1 MRVGLLVVDEMV
13 DSGYAV
19 VRDVLDAANVLA
31 PRLQLPEPLVHVR
44 SYGLSDTV
52 TTSHGM
58 TLRPTPWQQVHDDRP
73 DVLVTPSMGLLTP
86 PAVVDAVRDHAVLA
100 DVLSLHEAG
109 VSLAGACS
117 GTFFLAEAGVLDG
130 RNSTTSWWL
139 GPAFR
144 ARYPRVDLDERQALA
159 VDGDITTAGAAFA
172 HIDLAMSLVHRIS
185 PALSDLV
192 GSYLAVGDRP
202 RQGEMIVPSV
212 LAAADPVLSAF
223 DRYVRDNL
231 ARPFQVGD
239 AAQALGISERT
250 LQRATSG
257 ALGIPPI
264 RYVQQVRIDHAVHL
278 LRTTDRSLD
287 RIAETVGYRDAATLR
302 NLIRRR
308 RGATVGEL
316 RRRTRGS

>member
-1 MRVGLLVVDEMV
+1 
-13 DSGYAV
+13 
-19 VRDVLDAANVLA
+19 
-31 PRLQLPEPLVHVR
+31 
-44 SYGLSDTV
+44 
-52 TTSHGM
+52 
-58 TLRPTPWQQVHDDRP
+58 
-73 DVLVTPSMGLLTP
+73 
-86 PAVVDAVRDHAVLA
+86 
-100 DVLSLHEAG
+100 
-109 VSLAGACS
+109 
-117 GTFFLAEAGVLDG
+117 
-130 RNSTTSWWL
+130 
-139 GPAFR
+139 
-144 ARYPRVDLDERQALA
+144 
-159 VDGDITTAGAAFA
+159 
-172 HIDLAMSLVHRIS
+172 
-185 PALSDLV
+185 
-192 GSYLAVGDRP
+192 
-202 RQGEMIVPSV
+202 MIVPSV

-257 ALGIPPI
+257 ALGLPPI

-308 RGATVGEL
+308 RGATVSEL

>member
-1 MRVGLLVVDEMV
+1 MRIGLLVVDDMV

-19 VRDVLDAANVLA
+19 VHDVLDAANILA
-31 PRLQLPEPLVHVR
+31 PRLQLPEPLIHVR

-52 TTSHGM
+52 TTTHGL
-58 TLRPTPWQQVHDDRP
+58 TLRPTPWEQVHDDRP
-73 DVLVTPSMGLLTP
+73 DVLVTPSMGLLTAP
-86 PAVVDAVRDHAVLA
+86 EVVNAVRDHAVLA
-100 DVLSLHEAG
+100 DVVSLHEVG

-117 GTFFLAEAGVLDG
+117 GTFFLAEAGVLDE

-144 ARYPRVDLDERQALA
+144 ARYPRVELDERQALA

-202 RQGEMIVPSV
+202 RQAEMIVPSV
-212 LAAADPVLSAF
+212 LATVDPVLSGF
-223 DRYVRDNL
+223 DRYLRDNL
-231 ARPFQVGD
+231 ARPFQVSD

-250 LQRATSG
+250 LQRATSA
-257 ALGIPPI
+257 ALGLPPI
-264 RYVQQVRIDHAVHL
+264 RYVQQVRVDHAVHL

-287 RIAETVGYRDAATLR
+287 RIADAVGYRNAAALR

-308 RGATVGEL
+308 RGATVSEL
-316 RRRTRGS
+316 RRRARSS